1 MIRSRSTSLLTA
13 AVMVGVIAGLVPAAT
28 AVAKPTP
35 TWRASRSPSPRYGMA
50 MAYDPADGQIVLFG
64 GLRTVDHEPHYLGD
78 TWTWD
83 GSAWTKQHPAHS
95 PSRRGGAGISY
106 DPADG
111 GLVLFGG
118 TGGGNDLD
126 DTWVWNGTDWT
137 QQHPAHSPP
146 AHFGVS
152 MAYAAVEGRVVL
164 FGGSNFSDE
173 TWTWDGSD
181 WSMQSPDHAPCQRRE
196 SGIAYDALRAQVVL
210 FSGIIFCGGNDAD
223 TWTWQ
228 GSDWTLRSPAHAPP
242 PRFAPGMAF
251 DDITGETV
259 LLGGE
264 RTDTENIVADM
275 WSWEGTDWTQQHP
288 AHLTPRRW
296 AAGMAY
302 DGATGQIVLFG
313 GQGGTGQDLG
323 DLWTWDG
330 TDWTGHL
337 AGMIKVIPRSGP
349 PGSAVDVEGWGF
361 ARREHVKFWFVDDVN
376 GRTLI
381 GTTKTDRSGGFR
393 RTLIIPGNATPGTQH
408 VKAIGRT
415 SGQIGRAGFDV
426 T

>member
-1 MIRSRSTSLLTA
+1 LIRPRRVTLAIVAT
-13 AVMVGVIAGLVPAAT
+13 VAGLLAALLPATPAAAAT
-28 AVAKPTP
+28 H
-35 TWRASRSPSPRYGMA
+35 RSPNPRSSAA
-50 MAYDPADGQIVLFG
+50 MAQDLSGGVLLFG
-64 GLRTVDHEPHYLGD
+64 GL
-78 TWTWD
+78 
-83 GSAWTKQHPAHS
+83 
-95 PSRRGGAGISY
+95 
-106 DPADG
+106 
-111 GLVLFGG
+111 
-118 TGGGNDLD
+118 
-126 DTWVWNGTDWT
+126 
-137 QQHPAHSPP
+137 
-146 AHFGVS
+146 GVNP
-152 MAYAAVEGRVVL
+152 L
-164 FGGSNFSDE
+164 
-173 TWTWDGSD
+173 
-181 WSMQSPDHAPCQRRE
+181 
-196 SGIAYDALRAQVVL
+196 
-210 FSGIIFCGGNDAD
+210 AD
-223 TWTWQ
+223 TW
-228 GSDWTLRSPAHAPP
+228 
-242 PRFAPGMAF
+242 
-251 DDITGETV
+251 TV

-288 AHLTPRRW
+288 AHLPPRRW